1 VTFSA
6 QAPRVEHGA
15 AAGAGE
21 EAAFAPAADP
31 VPAPVP
37 VDAQEAAAAAVVRAQ
52 IVWIQLSVLIKLA
65 VICFLCTA
73 NREMS
78 TMRLTIIIGNG
89 FILAFFYVTSN
100 FKNLLCCGFAGMAVL
115 SYLFQIGALSY
126 LVGTLLRYLVSL
138 VNLCTVY
145 V

>member
-1 VTFSA
+1 VLFLVKSFANRFSAEINGQYNVALEDAFQGAVTFPA

-21 EAAFAPAADP
+21 EAAFAPAAEP

-37 VDAQEAAAAAVVRAQ
+37 VPVDAQQAAAAAVVRAQ

-89 FILAFFYVTSN
+89 FIFAFF
-100 FKNLLCCGFAGMAVL
+100 
-115 SYLFQIGALSY
+115 
-126 LVGTLLRYLVSL
+126 
-138 VNLCTVY
+138 
-145 V
+145 